1 MRYAFKLAQSRPRKL
16 LTVVTKSNA
25 QRHGMV
31 MWDEIADEV
40 AKEFPD
46 VTWDKMLV
54 DAMTVRMTLKPQSL
68 DTIVATNLHAD
79 ILSDLAGALAGSL
92 GVAPT
97 ANIDPERR
105 FPSMF
110 EPIHGSAFDITG
122 KGIANPV
129 AAFWTAAQMLDHLG
143 EAEASARLMR
153 AVEQVTGAGITTPDV
168 GGTATRSRGQ
178 KARETNQNKKL
189 RELTM
194 QTKKTAAI
202 ALAFAMVSSA
212 SLAQNYPTRA
222 ITLLVPFAAGGATDT
237 VARVTAQSM
246 SKLLGQPIIIEN
258 ALGAGGTI
266 AATRASRAE
275 PDGYTLMIH
284 HIGIST
290 AATLYRKLPYD
301 TKTAFAPIGLVTN
314 APMTIIGRPDLPPN
328 TLAELVTYIKANG
341 DKMTFGN
348 AGLGAAS
355 HLCGML
361 FMTAV
366 GKEILAVPYKGNAP
380 IMNDLIGKQIDLSCD
395 QTTNTTAPIASKL
408 IKSYAI
414 TTKTRLAS
422 MPDLPTADEA
432 GLKGFEVGAWHGI
445 YAPKGTP
452 DDIIQKLSRTL
463 QEALRDPDLVKRFN
477 DINTEPVPQDQATP
491 EALKAQLISEVD
503 RWAPLIKAANQF
515 AD

>member
-1 MRYAFKLAQSRPRKL
+1 
-16 LTVVTKSNA
+16 
-25 QRHGMV
+25 
-31 MWDEIADEV
+31 
-40 AKEFPD
+40 
-46 VTWDKMLV
+46 
-54 DAMTVRMTLKPQSL
+54 MT
-68 DTIVATNLHAD
+68 D
-79 ILSDLAGALAGSL
+79 
-92 GVAPT
+92 
-97 ANIDPERR
+97 
-105 FPSMF
+105 
-110 EPIHGSAFDITG
+110 
-122 KGIANPV
+122 
-129 AAFWTAAQMLDHLG
+129 
-143 EAEASARLMR
+143 
-153 AVEQVTGAGITTPDV
+153 
-168 GGTATRSRGQ
+168 RSRGKRPATKSEKQ
-178 KARETNQNKKL
+178 IWEAQ
-189 RELTM
+189 M
-194 QTKKTAAI
+194 HIKKTAAM

-212 SLAQNYPTRA
+212 GFAQNYPNRA

-246 SKLLGQPIIIEN
+246 SKLLGQPIVIEN

-328 TLAELVTYIKANG
+328 TLAELITYIKANG

-380 IMNDLIGKQIDLSCD
+380 IMNDLIGKQIDISCD

-414 TTKTRLAS
+414 TTKTRLGS

-432 GLKGFEVGAWHGI
+432 GL
-445 YAPKGTP
+445 
-452 DDIIQKLSRTL
+452 
-463 QEALRDPDLVKRFN
+463 
-477 DINTEPVPQDQATP
+477 
-491 EALKAQLISEVD
+491 
-503 RWAPLIKAANQF
+503 
-515 AD
+515 

>member
-1 MRYAFKLAQSRPRKL
+1 MTDRARGKRPA
-16 LTVVTKSNA
+16 TKSEK
-25 QRHGMV
+25 QI
-31 MWDEIADEV
+31 WE
-40 AKEFPD
+40 
-46 VTWDKMLV
+46 
-54 DAMTVRMTLKPQSL
+54 
-68 DTIVATNLHAD
+68 
-79 ILSDLAGALAGSL
+79 
-92 GVAPT
+92 
-97 ANIDPERR
+97 
-105 FPSMF
+105 
-110 EPIHGSAFDITG
+110 
-122 KGIANPV
+122 
-129 AAFWTAAQMLDHLG
+129 AQMH
-143 EAEASARLMR
+143 
-153 AVEQVTGAGITTPDV
+153 V
-168 GGTATRSRGQ
+168 
-178 KARETNQNKKL
+178 
-189 RELTM
+189 
-194 QTKKTAAI
+194 KKTAAI

-212 SLAQNYPTRA
+212 GFAQNYPNRA

-266 AATRASRAE
+266 GATRAARAE
-275 PDGYTLMIH
+275 PDGYTLLIH

-290 AATLYRKLPYD
+290 AATLYRKLSYD

-355 HLCGML
+355 HLCGLL

-366 GKEILAVPYKGNAP
+366 GKEILTVPYKGNAP
-380 IMNDLIGKQIDLSCD
+380 IMNDLIGKQIDISCD

-414 TTKTRLAS
+414 TTKTRLGS

-452 DDIIQKLSRTL
+452 DDIIQKLAKTL

-477 DINTEPVPQDQATP
+477 EINTEPVPQDEATP
-491 EALKAQLISEVD
+491 EALKAKLVSEVD
-503 RWAPLIKAANQF
+503 RWAPIIKAANQF